1 MTSNELDEKI
11 NDLIENDDTENF
23 YSLISEIIEEN
34 REYASDLDQNLN
46 EAFNIISDNIN
57 ESNHDKKISFLC
69 LFFEILIS
77 ENIDFSN
84 YLQKTFEIIKS
95 NGVYSD
101 ENIKR
106 IINICSNATI
116 KKKDLFNNLTQF
128 SKDKIEYLYIIF
140 SLVGFKQ
147 IIVDNLSDNWELII
161 DLLDNP
167 EIKSN
172 SNSIKNLLKCL
183 ELLINLSEGK
193 FRPYASSALYQ
204 ALDYLTET
212 DIELQKRSLM
222 IIYSLTK
229 FCDEQLKPLSD
240 NIIDFLKV
248 LQNGNNIE
256 INNLCNTMLKHF
268 TGKKDEEENANN
280 EDSNGNINETENNM
294 NENESENDNYNN
306 SNENGNKITTEKEN
320 IDKIGDKNNQNEKH
334 DDNNENNYYNINEDN
349 ENENDN
355 GNDYDHEKNLQ
366 NNYVPEEK
374 QEKEEEE
381 SPDQKDYKNEQNE
394 YRNENEENE
403 SRNIYR
409 NDYKNEDDNEENAEY
424 NKNER
429 NNEQE
434 NEEEN
439 RYNYKNIIR
448 KEEGQSNIANNTNL
462 SNQRSNKR
470 DFEESE
476 KDYDNKE
483 INRNNNFN
491 NNNNKNFS
499 NNEDNLNNID
509 INAIIK
515 KIKDL
520 SDKQIIILDSIEQ
533 YKRDTKR
540 IINQKKVKIQALEAK
555 IEELKEKIRIEKNKK
570 RNKPGQTNYQ
580 MRRKKNNNNR
590 NDYNDEYDQYND
602 YRY

>member
-57 ESNHDKKISFLC
+57 ESNHDKKVSFLC

-84 YLQKTFEIIKS
+84 YLQKTFQIIKS

-140 SLVGFKQ
+140 SLVGFKE

-229 FCDEQLKPLSD
+229 YCDEQLKPLSD

-268 TGKKDEEENANN
+268 TGKKDEEENMNN
-280 EDSNGNINETENNM
+280 EDSNGNENENENNM
-294 NENESENDNYNN
+294 NESENDNYNN
-306 SNENGNKITTEKEN
+306 ENGNKNNTEKEN
-320 IDKIGDKNNQNEKH
+320 IEEISDKNNQNEKH

-355 GNDYDHEKNLQ
+355 DNGNDYDHEKNLQ

-374 QEKEEEE
+374 QEKEEGPPE
-381 SPDQKDYKNEQNE
+381 QKDYKNEQNE

-409 NDYKNEDDNEENAEY
+409 NDYKNEDDNEDNVEDNKIENT
-424 NKNER
+424 
-429 NNEQE
+429 NEQE
-434 NEEEN
+434 NEDES

-448 KEEGQSNIANNTNL
+448 KEDGQSNIVNNTTS

-470 DFEESE
+470 DLEESE
-476 KDYDNKE
+476 KDYNYKE

-491 NNNNKNFS
+491 NVNNKNFN
-499 NNEDNLNNID
+499 NNEDNLNNIN

-570 RNKPGQTNYQ
+570 RNRPGQTNYQ

-590 NDYNDEYDQYND
+590 NDYNDEYDPYNNDD

>member
-57 ESNHDKKISFLC
+57 ESNHDKKVSFLC

-84 YLQKTFEIIKS
+84 YLQKTFQIIKS

-140 SLVGFKQ
+140 SLVGFKE

-229 FCDEQLKPLSD
+229 YCDEQLKPLSD

-268 TGKKDEEENANN
+268 TGKKDEEENMNN
-280 EDSNGNINETENNM
+280 EDSNGNENENENNI
-294 NENESENDNYNN
+294 NESENDNYNN
-306 SNENGNKITTEKEN
+306 ENGNKNNTEKEN
-320 IDKIGDKNNQNEKH
+320 IEEISDKNNQNEKH

-349 ENENDN
+349 ENDNDN

-374 QEKEEEE
+374 QEKEEGPPE
-381 SPDQKDYKNEQNE
+381 QKDYKNEQNE

-409 NDYKNEDDNEENAEY
+409 NDYKNEDDNEDNVEDNKIENS
-424 NKNER
+424 
-429 NNEQE
+429 NEQE
-434 NEEEN
+434 NEDES

-448 KEEGQSNIANNTNL
+448 KEDGQSNIVNNTTS

-470 DFEESE
+470 DLEESE
-476 KDYDNKE
+476 KDYNYKE

-491 NNNNKNFS
+491 NINNKNFN

-570 RNKPGQTNYQ
+570 RNRPGQTNYQ

-590 NDYNDEYDQYND
+590 NDYNDEYDPYNNDD

>member
-84 YLQKTFEIIKS
+84 YLQKTFQIIKN

-140 SLVGFKQ
+140 SLVGFKE

-280 EDSNGNINETENNM
+280 EDSNGNINENENNM
-294 NENESENDNYNN
+294 NESENDNYNN
-306 SNENGNKITTEKEN
+306 ENGNKNNNEKEN
-320 IDKIGDKNNQNEKH
+320 IEEIEDKNNQNEKH
-334 DDNNENNYYNINEDN
+334 DDNNENNYYNINE

-355 GNDYDHEKNLQ
+355 GNDYEHEKNLQ

-374 QEKEEEE
+374 QEKEEEPPE
-381 SPDQKDYKNEQNE
+381 QKNYKNEQND
-394 YRNENEENE
+394 YRNETEENE
-403 SRNIYR
+403 NRNIYR
-409 NDYKNEDDNEENAEY
+409 NDYKNEYDNEDNAED
-424 NKNER
+424 NKIEN

-434 NEEEN
+434 NEDEN

-448 KEEGQSNIANNTNL
+448 KEDGQNSFVNNNNA
-462 SNQRSNKR
+462 SNQRSSKR
-470 DFEESE
+470 DLEETE
-476 KDYDNKE
+476 KDYNYKE
-483 INRNNNFN
+483 INKNNNFN
-491 NNNNKNFS
+491 NTNNKVFN

-580 MRRKKNNNNR
+580 MRRKKNNNR
-590 NDYNDEYDQYND
+590 NDYNDEYDPYNDND

>member
-57 ESNHDKKISFLC
+57 ESNHDKKVSFLC

-84 YLQKTFEIIKS
+84 YLQKTFQIIKS

-140 SLVGFKQ
+140 SLVGFKE

-229 FCDEQLKPLSD
+229 YCDEQLKPLSD

-268 TGKKDEEENANN
+268 TGKKDEEENMNN
-280 EDSNGNINETENNM
+280 EDSNGNENENENNM
-294 NENESENDNYNN
+294 NESENDNYNN
-306 SNENGNKITTEKEN
+306 ENGNKNNTEKEN
-320 IDKIGDKNNQNEKH
+320 IEEISDKNIQNEKH

-349 ENENDN
+349 ENDNDN

-374 QEKEEEE
+374 QEKEEGPPE
-381 SPDQKDYKNEQNE
+381 QKDYKNEQNE

-409 NDYKNEDDNEENAEY
+409 NDYKNEDDNEDNVEDNKIENT
-424 NKNER
+424 
-429 NNEQE
+429 NEQE
-434 NEEEN
+434 NEDES

-448 KEEGQSNIANNTNL
+448 KEDGQSNIVNNTTS

-470 DFEESE
+470 DLEESE
-476 KDYDNKE
+476 KDYNYKE

-491 NNNNKNFS
+491 NVNNKNFN

-570 RNKPGQTNYQ
+570 RNRPGQTNYQ

-590 NDYNDEYDQYND
+590 NDYNDEYDPYNNDD

>member
-57 ESNHDKKISFLC
+57 ESNHDKKVSFLC

-140 SLVGFKQ
+140 SLVGFKE

-229 FCDEQLKPLSD
+229 YCDEQLKPLSD

-268 TGKKDEEENANN
+268 TGKKDEEENMNN
-280 EDSNGNINETENNM
+280 EDSNGNENENENNM
-294 NENESENDNYNN
+294 NESENDNYNN
-306 SNENGNKITTEKEN
+306 ENGNKNNTEKEN
-320 IDKIGDKNNQNEKH
+320 IEEISDKNNQNEKH

-355 GNDYDHEKNLQ
+355 DNGNDYDHEKNLQ

-374 QEKEEEE
+374 QEKEEGPPE
-381 SPDQKDYKNEQNE
+381 QKDYKNEQNE

-409 NDYKNEDDNEENAEY
+409 NDYKNEDDNEDNVEDNKIENT
-424 NKNER
+424 
-429 NNEQE
+429 NEQE
-434 NEEEN
+434 NEDES

-448 KEEGQSNIANNTNL
+448 KEDGQSNIVNNTTS

-470 DFEESE
+470 DLEESE
-476 KDYDNKE
+476 KDYNYKE

-491 NNNNKNFS
+491 NVNNKNFN

-570 RNKPGQTNYQ
+570 RNRPGQTNYQ

-590 NDYNDEYDQYND
+590 NDYNDEYDPYNNDD